1 MKTEVGT
8 DGVKLPIRHND
19 EGEPRVV
26 IPGEQ
31 FLQTMN
37 RGIALAEGGLAAVI
51 SANAAFESGFTL
63 CVVGIRFSA
72 RLG

>member
-1 MKTEVGT
+1 
-8 DGVKLPIRHND
+8 
-19 EGEPRVV
+19 
-26 IPGEQ
+26 
-31 FLQTMN
+31 MN

-51 SANAAFESGFTL
+51 SANDAFESGFTL